1 MQNNNTMKLLGFQE
15 LDKKYVLNSVNTD
28 KENNITHVYIST
40 KQQNTYC
47 PKCGTVCNK
56 KKDSKTRDLNHG
68 FFNGSK
74 CKVYIT
80 QIRYK
85 CSNCGSFYEDISDL
99 CQKYYRHTNV
109 SVLNVIKS
117 LSDVK
122 MSVNHISKIN
132 NMDNR
137 LINRLFDIRVHE
149 LGLNNIVSLPPNI
162 GIDEFKGNM
171 KVNINNKMTKI
182 KYQIQIT
189 NLDTGKV
196 IAVLP
201 IKDAKSIQNFLAKI
215 NNKKD
220 VKNVVIDMSMQFKRI
235 LKRAFKN
242 AVISV
247 DYFHVTKLVT
257 KAVDDL
263 RLDLWRKHTDENTS
277 EAKDI
282 RKYLKSL
289 KNLLLTDYRACKNI
303 NYKEKIDNKLKEVF
317 AHFPMLEKAYHKLQE
332 FYDIKRGSNKD
343 LKVESFK
350 QWFNSIENMDIK
362 QFKSIKKTM
371 FHWYTYIKNYY
382 ITGLSNGKTE
392 GNNNSIK
399 VLKRV
404 SYGFGNYVN
413 AANRILVCC

>member
-1 MQNNNTMKLLGFQE
+1 MKLLGFQA
-15 LDKKYVLNSVNTD
+15 LDKKYVLNCVNIN
-28 KENNITHVYIST
+28 KESNITDVYIST
-40 KQQNTYC
+40 KKQDTCC
-47 PKCGTVCNK
+47 PKCGRISSK
-56 KKDSKTRDLNHG
+56 KKDSKIRNLNHG
-68 FFNGSK
+68 IFNGNK
-74 CKVYIT
+74 CEVHIT

-85 CSNCGSFYEDISDL
+85 CSNCGSFYENISDL

-109 SVLNVIKS
+109 NILNVMNHLNDIKIS
-117 LSDVK
+117 I
-122 MSVNHISKIN
+122 NHISKLN
-132 NMDNR
+132 NMDHR
-137 LINRLFDIRVHE
+137 LINRLFNIKVHE
-149 LGLNNIVSLPPNI
+149 LGLNNLSSLPPNI

-171 KVNINNKMTKI
+171 KVEINKKKIKI

-196 IAVLP
+196 IAVLS

-215 NNKKD
+215 HNKKD

-242 AVISV
+242 AVITV

-263 RLDLWRKHTDENTS
+263 RLDLWRKYTSENTS

-289 KNLLLTDYRACKNI
+289 KNHLLTDYSACKYI
-303 NYKEKIDNKLKEVF
+303 NYKEKTDNKLKDVF
-317 AHFPMLEKAYHKLQE
+317 EHFPTLEKAYNKLQE
-332 FYDIKRGSNKD
+332 FYDIKRCDNKD
-343 LKVESFK
+343 SKLEAFK
-350 QWFNSIENMDIK
+350 QWFHSIDDLDIK
-362 QFKSIKKTM
+362 QFKSVKKTM
-371 FHWYTYIKNYY
+371 SHWYTYIKNYY

-404 SYGFGNYVN
+404 SYGFGNYLT